1 MTNNHK
7 KQFFMKYFRL
17 LTLLLVFAFSLPAAA
32 QKNGS
37 GKVVIANTF
46 QPTQYQHLQWRN
58 IGPYRGGRSVAVAGL
73 PDNPQIYFM
82 GTTGGGLWKTTDAG
96 GSWLNISDG
105 YFRTA
110 TIGAIAIAP
119 SDPNIIYVGTGEHA
133 VRGVMTSAGDGM
145 YKSTDGGK
153 TWQPTG
159 LDSSMHIASIAVHP
173 QNSSLVYVAVQ
184 GAVHG
189 PSQQRG
195 IYRSEDGGQH
205 WQRLLFINP
214 TTGASDLSMDEHN
227 PRILYAA
234 MWDHLRTPWQVVSG
248 GEGSGLYKSI
258 DGGNSWKK
266 LSKGLPE
273 KMGKTAIDVS
283 PANPAVVYANIEA
296 TEGGVFRSADGG
308 DSWEQVSRDRV
319 TIARAWYYTEIVADP
334 ANENSVYV
342 LNSPFLHSTDGG
354 RNFRSIPIAHVD
366 QHALW
371 INPHNPD
378 NMILGNDGGGCIT
391 FNRGVSWS
399 SQANQPTAQF
409 YRVIADNQFP
419 YHVYGGQQDN
429 SAIGIA
435 SRSAGR
441 GISNRDWFDVAGG
454 ESAFIAFDPD
464 RPRHIFGTSYQGNI
478 DVMDTETGMVKD
490 IMHYPT
496 VGLAELPKEMK
507 YRFNWNAPLIASP
520 NNPQILYHGAQV
532 VLRSS
537 NGGIS
542 WEVISPDLTRNDSSR
557 QVPGG
562 APYTNEG
569 AGGENYNTLS
579 YLAISAVNGNVLW
592 AGSDDGLLHISR
604 DAGRSWRNITPPDLP
619 ESIINCIEASPHYE
633 GTAYVAAMRY
643 KFNDFSPIA
652 LVTHDYGQTW
662 TRITRGIAAHA
673 FVRVIREDP
682 ARPGLLYAGTERGL
696 YLSDDAG
703 LNWQAFQLNLPLC
716 PITDLT
722 IRNNDL
728 IAATSG
734 RAFWILDDIS
744 SLQQILTTAS
754 AALVPP
760 RATVLFPYGSP
771 ADAPEMGKNPPPGVI
786 IDYYLPAGYD
796 TVAVEISLLDA
807 QNKLIRSYGNA
818 RSPLS
823 VSDLPASAPATAKPT
838 ILSSRQGFNR
848 TYWDMR
854 REPLPFLSGYFIPTD
869 YRAALMPPG
878 SYRCRLVAGKDTVEQ
893 RFQLLQDTRLTNV
906 TPADYQ
912 AQQELIIRLEADI
925 RQMQKSLAT
934 VRQLRTT
941 LEALLKQLEAA
952 AQSSLSEQGKKLLAD
967 LNAWEASVAQVR
979 QKTFQDIINYPNQL
993 NTAYFDL
1000 LGRINTHDPRPTAGA
1015 QQRYQDISQAW
1026 QSAQANLEKLLQ
1038 TEVSAF
1044 NNAYLAAGMS
1054 PLWVPATTKE

>member
-1 MTNNHK
+1 MNC
-7 KQFFMKYFRL
+7 FRL
-17 LTLLLVFAFSLPAAA
+17 LAMPLLLLLFCSLPALA
-32 QKNGS
+32 QKKGGNKATPS
-37 GKVVIANTF
+37 ISLLPAH
-46 QPTQYQHLQWRN
+46 YQHLQWRN
-58 IGPYRGGRSVAVAGL
+58 IGPYRGGRSVAVAGF
-73 PDNPQIYFM
+73 PNNPLAYLM
-82 GTTGGGLWKTTDAG
+82 GTTGGGIWKTIDAG
-96 GSWLNISDG
+96 TSWFNISDG
-105 YFRTA
+105 YFQTA
-110 TIGAIAIAP
+110 SIGAIAIAP
-119 SDPNIIYVGTGEHA
+119 SDPNVIYVGTGEHA

-145 YKSTDGGK
+145 YKSVDGGK

-159 LDSSMHIASIAVHP
+159 LDSSMHIAAIAVHP
-173 QNSSLVYVAVQ
+173 SNASLVYVAVQ

-195 IYRSEDGGQH
+195 IYRSDDGGQH
-205 WQRLLFINP
+205 WQQLLFVNP

-234 MWDHLRTPWQVVSG
+234 MWDHLRTPWQVISG
-248 GEGSGLYKSI
+248 GDGSGLYKSV
-258 DGGNSWKK
+258 DGGLSWKK

-283 PANPAVVYANIEA
+283 PANPSVVYANIEA
-296 TEGGVFRSADGG
+296 ESGGVFRSADSGE
-308 DSWEQVSRDRV
+308 SWEQVSRDRV

-342 LNSPFLHSTDGG
+342 LNSPLLHSTDGG
-354 RNFRSIPIAHVD
+354 RSFRSIPVAHVD

-371 INPHNPD
+371 INPDNPA

-391 FNRGVSWS
+391 FNKGISWS

-454 ESAFIAFDPD
+454 ESAFIAFDADQPKY
-464 RPRHIFGTSYQGNI
+464 IFGTSYQGNI
-478 DVMDTETGMVKD
+478 EVMDTETGMVKD

-507 YRFNWNAPLIASP
+507 YRFNWNAPLITSP
-520 NNPQILYHGAQV
+520 NNPQILYHGAQF

-542 WEVISPDLTRNDSSR
+542 WDVISPDLTRNDSSH
-557 QVPGG
+557 QVSGG

-579 YLAISAVNGNVLW
+579 YIAVSPVNANVIW

-604 DAGRSWRNITPPDLP
+604 DAGRSWQKVSPPNWP

-652 LVTHDYGQTW
+652 FVTHDYGQSW
-662 TRITRGIAAHA
+662 TRITQGIGDNA

-682 ARPGLLYAGTERGL
+682 TQPGLLYAGTERGL
-696 YLSDDAG
+696 YLSLDAG
-703 LNWQAFQLNLPLC
+703 QLWQPFQLNLPSC

-744 SLQQILTTAS
+744 SLQYAPAPAS

-760 RATVLFPYGSP
+760 RPTVLFPYGSS

-786 IDYYLPAGYD
+786 IDYFLPAGYD
-796 TVAVEISLLDA
+796 TLAIEIYLFDD
-807 QNKLIRSYGNA
+807 QNRLIRSYGNH

-823 VSDLPASAPATAKPT
+823 ASTLPSSAPATAKPT
-838 ILSSRQGFNR
+838 LLSSREGFNR

-854 REPLPFLSGYFIPTD
+854 REPLPFLSGYFVPTD
-869 YRAALMPPG
+869 YRAALVAPG
-878 SYRCRLVAGKDTVEQ
+878 NYRCRLVAGKDTLEQ
-893 RFQLLQDTRLTNV
+893 LVQLLQDPRLANIG
-906 TPADYQ
+906 PDDYQ
-912 AQQELIIRLEADI
+912 QQQALIASIEQDI
-925 RQMQKSLAT
+925 QQLQASLTT
-934 VRQLRTT
+934 VRQLRST
-941 LEALLKQLEAA
+941 LEALIQQLETA
-952 AQSSLSEQGKKLLAD
+952 AQDSLKVQGKKLLAD
-967 LNAWEASVAQVR
+967 LNDWEASVAQVR

-1000 LGRINTHDPRPTAGA
+1000 LGRINTHDPRLTNGA
-1015 QQRYQDISQAW
+1015 QQRYQDLKQSW
-1026 QSAQANLEKLLQ
+1026 QTAQTNLDTLLQ
-1038 TEVSAF
+1038 SNVRAF
-1044 NNAYLAAGMS
+1044 NKAYLAAGMN
-1054 PLWVPATTKE
+1054 PLWVPVSSDK